1 MFPLSDLDL
10 SSFIS
15 SDIVGCA
22 RDKGQPTINT
32 RKEGISADTAVETA
46 AKNYSNNNNNSTQ
59 KSNHNSG
66 KDSAVEG
73 KLTSSQLLSP
83 VNISGS
89 SEQQQSETLILPSVR
104 APKGELC

>member
-1 MFPLSDLDL
+1 
-10 SSFIS
+10 
-15 SDIVGCA
+15 VGCA

-46 AKNYSNNNNNSTQ
+46 AKNCSNNNNNSTQ
-59 KSNHNSG
+59 KSNHNTG

-73 KLTSSQLLSP
+73 KLTSSQLLS
-83 VNISGS
+83 VNVSGS